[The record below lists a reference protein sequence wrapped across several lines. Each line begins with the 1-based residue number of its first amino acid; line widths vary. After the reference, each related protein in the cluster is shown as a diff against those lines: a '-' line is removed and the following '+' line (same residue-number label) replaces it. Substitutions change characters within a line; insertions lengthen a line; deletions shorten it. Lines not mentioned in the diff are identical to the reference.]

1 MFPRWLFAAQL
12 LTAADHLKPNQKT
25 FYKASIQAPAQG
37 DAGTVSEERGSR
49 TASSGAGAGGAR

>member
-1 MFPRWLFAAQL
+1 MYPRRLCAAQL
-12 LTAADHLKPNQKT
+12 LTAADHLKPNQNN

-37 DAGTVSEERGSR
+37 DAGTVREERACS